1 MHKEK
6 AAVSCFMEEVRSIIK
21 IPCKKE
27 KPAKVVAKTDI
38 QNDETEVNPEEEK
51 SAAVPISVKAI
62 KKKNPKTKRIA
73 EIN

>member
-6 AAVSCFMEEVRSIIK
+6 AAVTCFMEDIRSIIK

-27 KPAKVVAKTDI
+27 MPAKVQKIPDI
-38 QNDETEVNPEEEK
+38 QKDEMSVKPEEEK

-62 KKKNPKTKRIA
+62 KKKNPKTKRID